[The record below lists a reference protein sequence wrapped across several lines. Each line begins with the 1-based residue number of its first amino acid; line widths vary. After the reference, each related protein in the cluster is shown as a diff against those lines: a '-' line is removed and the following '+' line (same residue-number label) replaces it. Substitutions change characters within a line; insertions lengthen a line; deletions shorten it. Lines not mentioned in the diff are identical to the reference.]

1 MPSELK
7 TTPPDARPWK
17 KVGSVRAIAKMW
29 PTKKRLTMEAVME
42 KETRSFKAEK
52 PTAVGA
58 KAKADIT
65 QTELCN
71 LFCVHI
77 MNMFPHISDVRWEPF
92 GDHAVEF
99 VWLDSYNKNPP
110 IRVAMILPMDNLE
123 NVINSTVEVMNG
135 NYPERQKSSRT
146 KT

>member
-1 MPSELK
+1 L
-7 TTPPDARPWK
+7 
-17 KVGSVRAIAKMW
+17 
-29 PTKKRLTMEAVME
+29 
-42 KETRSFKAEK
+42 
-52 PTAVGA
+52 
-58 KAKADIT
+58 
-65 QTELCN
+65 
-71 LFCVHI
+71 
-77 MNMFPHISDVRWEPF
+77 